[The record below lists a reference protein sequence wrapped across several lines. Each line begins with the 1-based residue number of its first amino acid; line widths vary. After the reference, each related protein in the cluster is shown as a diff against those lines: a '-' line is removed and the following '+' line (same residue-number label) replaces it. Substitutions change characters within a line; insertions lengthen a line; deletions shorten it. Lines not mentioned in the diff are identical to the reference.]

1 MGKKKKFSGQK
12 ASEKARR
19 EQELAD
25 YGRIL
30 SLRPSVTHESSKDYK
45 RAREKEIARREMS
58 SDDFS
63 FFLFPHSNLFD
74 LNLVLRRIHNQAAA
88 FFTDK
93 SIKSILDEIRYNLIT
108 GDTCLHNEMALIIN
122 LL

>member
-1 MGKKKKFSGQK
+1 MRVMGKKKKNQRFSSSK
-12 ASEKARR
+12 AAQAARR

-58 SDDFS
+58 SDDF
-63 FFLFPHSNLFD
+63 FLFYFYL
-74 LNLVLRRIHNQAAA
+74 IA
-88 FFTDK
+88 FINSPRSVK
-93 SIKSILDEIRYNLIT
+93 T
-108 GDTCLHNEMALIIN
+108 G
-122 LL
+122 

>member
-25 YGRIL
+25 YGRLL

-58 SDDFS
+58 SDDFFYFIFRRVFS
-63 FFLFPHSNLFD
+63 KSPNSD
-74 LNLVLRRIHNQAAA
+74 ILRY
-88 FFTDK
+88 
-93 SIKSILDEIRYNLIT
+93 ILS
-108 GDTCLHNEMALIIN
+108 
-122 LL
+122 

>member
-1 MGKKKKFSGQK
+1 MCVMGKKKKNQRFSSSK
-12 ASEKARR
+12 AAQAARR

-58 SDDFS
+58 SDDF
-63 FFLFPHSNLFD
+63 FFLPF
-74 LNLVLRRIHNQAAA
+74 VVI
-88 FFTDK
+88 
-93 SIKSILDEIRYNLIT
+93 
-108 GDTCLHNEMALIIN
+108 
-122 LL
+122 

>member
-58 SDDFS
+58 SDDFFLFF
-63 FFLFPHSNLFD
+63 FFLPF
-74 LNLVLRRIHNQAAA
+74 VVI
-88 FFTDK
+88 
-93 SIKSILDEIRYNLIT
+93 
-108 GDTCLHNEMALIIN
+108 
-122 LL
+122 

>member
-1 MGKKKKFSGQK
+1 MCVMGKKKKRTKRYDSSK
-12 ASEKARR
+12 AAQAARR

-58 SDDFS
+58 SDDF
-63 FFLFPHSNLFD
+63 FFILLPKSSKQRSGGNIGT
-74 LNLVLRRIHNQAAA
+74 RIKGGE
-88 FFTDK
+88 FRK
-93 SIKSILDEIRYNLIT
+93 SEI
-108 GDTCLHNEMALIIN
+108 
-122 LL
+122 